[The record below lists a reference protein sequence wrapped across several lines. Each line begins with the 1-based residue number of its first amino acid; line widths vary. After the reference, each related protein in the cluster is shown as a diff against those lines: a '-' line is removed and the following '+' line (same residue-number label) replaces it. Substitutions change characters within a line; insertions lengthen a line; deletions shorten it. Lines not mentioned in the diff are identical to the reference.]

1 MWFMMNTCFSS
12 GRRAFWRA
20 KSAYMNYAPI
30 KPLDFMFQ
38 TVSWAETR
46 YPRYCISLL
55 EGECRLCGPFRKN
68 TGSLHV
74 DSSRLC
80 PICLFPLLIYP
91 AVNLCCVVKINLSYD
106 YDHMLS
112 LMNSSI
118 DTPIVQVVMG
128 LLRQVHHK
136 W

>member
-1 MWFMMNTCFSS
+1 MIYDEHLLF
-12 GRRAFWRA
+12 FWETSIL
-20 KSAYMNYAPI
+20 KGKECLHELCPNKTLGLHVSN
-30 KPLDFMFQ
+30 

-112 LMNSSI
+112 LMNSSV
-118 DTPIVQVVMG
+118 DTSTVQVVMG

-136 W
+136 